1 MGAKSASPQT
11 VFCERLRAARA
22 SAGLSQRELGIR
34 AGIDAF
40 VASARVNRYEQGVHQ
55 PDIDTAGRLAKVL
68 DVPLAYL
75 FADDERLAKA
85 ILGFSRMKRG
95 DMDAMLRDLFP

>member
-1 MGAKSASPQT
+1 MGAKSASPQA
-11 VFCERLRAARA
+11 VFCERLRAARVA
-22 SAGLSQRELGIR
+22 AGLSQRELGIR
-34 AGIDAF
+34 AGLDEF

-55 PDIDTAGRLAKVL
+55 PDLDTAGRLAKVL

-85 ILGFSRMKRG
+85 ILGFARLQRSEK
-95 DMDAMLRDLFP
+95 DAVLRDLFP

>member
-1 MGAKSASPQT
+1 M
-11 VFCERLRAARA
+11 
-22 SAGLSQRELGIR
+22 SQRELGIR

-85 ILGFSRMKRG
+85 ILGFSRLKRA
-95 DMDAMLRDLFP
+95 DMEAMLRDLPLSRRE